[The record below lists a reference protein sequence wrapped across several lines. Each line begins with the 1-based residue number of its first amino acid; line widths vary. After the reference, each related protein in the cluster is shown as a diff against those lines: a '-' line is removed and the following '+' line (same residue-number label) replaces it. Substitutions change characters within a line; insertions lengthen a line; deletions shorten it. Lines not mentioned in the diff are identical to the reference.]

1 MPKGMVMKNLLVA
14 ILFLSVP
21 ASAQQA
27 QLQTFSPERSSAFV
41 MLIPGV
47 PSAASPFNDSQALPS
62 RASALEADLANLNAT
77 MEPGAEPSLDL
88 VPAATFVPD
97 WMRGGRP

>member
-1 MPKGMVMKNLLVA
+1 MKNLLVA

-41 MLIPGV
+41 MLIV
-47 PSAASPFNDSQALPS
+47 PRQRQWHRF
-62 RASALEADLANLNAT
+62 E
-77 MEPGAEPSLDL
+77 
-88 VPAATFVPD
+88 VVI
-97 WMRGGRP
+97 